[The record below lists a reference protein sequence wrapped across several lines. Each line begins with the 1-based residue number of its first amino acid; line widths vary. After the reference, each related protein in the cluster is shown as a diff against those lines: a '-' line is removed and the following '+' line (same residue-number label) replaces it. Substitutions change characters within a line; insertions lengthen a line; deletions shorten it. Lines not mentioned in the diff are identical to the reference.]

1 MIKLSLKVKLSFLI
15 AIFFLLK
22 NVDAQEWTK
31 LNDTPFW
38 KHHSNGFGIGDKA
51 YVLAGVGEND
61 NPNIST
67 DFWMYE
73 STTDTWTQ
81 LDGFPGQA
89 RAIAIGDDWNGK
101 YYYGFGSSG
110 LGPDGPDGGVLTDLW
125 EFDPATMEFTQLP
138 SCPCQGRTHP
148 GFVAHNDKIF
158 MGSGSTFDGDLKDW
172 WEYDMITQVWAQK
185 TNIPGASRHHPFQFA
200 IDNMVYIGGG
210 HESTWSGYDIET
222 GNWISINNFPE
233 GRVAGTQFSYNGK
246 GYALS
251 GDDYLHRALPQAETF
266 LEYDPATDFWTELT
280 PHPSASR
287 WAPSSFIIDG
297 AVYLFGGYDNSDF
310 NDRSLYKYQ
319 LGEPT
324 STETI
329 VNDTNIDVYPN
340 PFQDVIN
347 IDISATDIKDA
358 QVEIFNSIGQSVYR
372 ATLTSPSVDLTSLQ
386 SGAYLIK
393 VTDINEKTVSSINVV
408 KM

>member
-1 MIKLSLKVKLSFLI
+1 MIKLSVKIKLSFLI
-15 AIFFLLK
+15 AIFFLL
-22 NVDAQEWTK
+22 NYVDAQEWVK
-31 LNDTPFW
+31 LNDTPFF
-38 KHHSNGFGIGDKA
+38 KHHSNGYGVGDKA
-51 YVLAGVGEND
+51 YVLTGINGDD
-61 NPNIST
+61 NPYVSD

-81 LDGFPGQA
+81 LEDFPGPP
-89 RAIAIGDDWNGK
+89 RVVAIGDDWNGK
-101 YYYGFGSSG
+101 YYYGFGSDDNQVFS
-110 LGPDGPDGGVLTDLW
+110 DIW
-125 EFDPATMEFTQLP
+125 EFDPATMKFTELP
-138 SCPCQGRTHP
+138 SCPCIGRTHP
-148 GFVAHNDKIF
+148 AFVAHNDKIF
-158 MGSGSTFDGDLKDW
+158 MGSGSSNNGDLKDW
-172 WEYDMITQVWAQK
+172 WVYDMNTQVWTQK
-185 TNIPGASRHHPFQFA
+185 DDIPGDNRHHPFQFA
-200 IDNMVYIGGG
+200 IDNMVYTGGG
-210 HESTWSGYDIET
+210 HVSNWSGYNIET
-222 GNWISINNFPE
+222 GEWIAINSYPE

-251 GDDYLHRALPQAETF
+251 GDDYLHRALPPADTF
-266 LEYDPATDFWTELT
+266 LEYDPTTDFWTQLT

-287 WAPSSFIIDG
+287 WAPSSFIING
-297 AVYLFGGYDNSDF
+297 FVYLFGGYDNDIFDDQSM
-310 NDRSLYKYQ
+310 YKYQ

-372 ATLTSPSVDLTSLQ
+372 ATLTSPSVDLKSLQ

>member
-1 MIKLSLKVKLSFLI
+1 MIKMSLKSKLSFLVVI
-15 AIFFLLK
+15 LFLLT
-22 NVDAQEWTK
+22 NLNAQEWVK
-31 LNDTPFW
+31 LNDTPFLR
-38 KHHSNGFGIGDKA
+38 HHSNGFGIGDKA
-51 YVLAGVGEND
+51 YIFVGVDGESNQVSKD
-61 NPNIST
+61 FYMYDST
-67 DFWMYE
+67 
-73 STTDTWTQ
+73 SDTWTQ
-81 LDGFPGQA
+81 LDDFPGAA
-89 RAIAIGDDWNGK
+89 RSIAIGDDWNDK
-101 YYYGFGSSG
+101 YYFGFGSSSFST
-110 LGPDGPDGGVLTDLW
+110 LTDLW

-138 SCPCQGRTHP
+138 SCPCIGRNHP

-158 MGSGSTFDGDLKDW
+158 MGSGSSNNGDLKDW
-172 WEYDMITQVWAQK
+172 WEYDMISQVWTQK
-185 TNIPGASRHHPFQFA
+185 DDIPGDNRHHPFQFA
-200 IDNMVYIGGG
+200 LDNVVYIGGG
-210 HESTWSGYDIET
+210 HVFNWSAYDIET
-222 GNWISINNFPE
+222 GEWSAINSFPE

-386 SGAYLIK
+386 SGAYVIK